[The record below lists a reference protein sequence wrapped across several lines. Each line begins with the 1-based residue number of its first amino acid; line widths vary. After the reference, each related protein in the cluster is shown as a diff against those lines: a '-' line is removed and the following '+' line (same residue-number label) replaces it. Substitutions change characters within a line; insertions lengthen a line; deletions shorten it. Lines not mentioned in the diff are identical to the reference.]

1 MNAINPSLSAALS
14 LQPQQ
19 NQMNAKPELRMDDKS
34 SSQST
39 NGGNSTV
46 TISDAAQAISN
57 GQNELMASQTV
68 RSNASIETNTT
79 EANQTTSGLTYG
91 NSLQNKASFYSAV
104 ANLGS
109 SE

>member
-19 NQMNAKPELRMDDKS
+19 NQMNARPELRMDDRS

-39 NGGNSTV
+39 NSGNSTV
-46 TISDAAQAISN
+46 TISDAAQAMSG
-57 GQNELMASQTV
+57 GQNELIASQTI
-68 RSNASIETNTT
+68 RNSSAIENNAT

-91 NSLQNKASFYSAV
+91 NSLQNKASAYSDI

-109 SE
+109 N